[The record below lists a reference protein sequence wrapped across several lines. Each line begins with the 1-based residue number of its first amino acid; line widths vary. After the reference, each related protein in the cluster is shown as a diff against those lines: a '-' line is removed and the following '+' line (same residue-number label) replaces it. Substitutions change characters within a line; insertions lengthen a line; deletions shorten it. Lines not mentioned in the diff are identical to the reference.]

1 MSKKHNVKKVEVS
14 NAVNV
19 IQAVNATKYSCNM
32 LEENIVD
39 KVVTVDMSKLQL
51 IDVSKLSFVNVVRS
65 CVRRDMCFELMTRYV
80 RKYYE
85 VHSDRSRSQKSNKAA
100 NLTAYA
106 RENRTA
112 KQLRDVLKEAEFVTK
127 FHASITV
134 SQYKQLVK

>member
-1 MSKKHNVKKVEVS
+1 MTKKHNVKKSEVT

-19 IQAVNATKYSCNM
+19 IDTVNATQYKCNM
-32 LEENIVD
+32 FESKEID
-39 KVVTVDMSKLQL
+39 QVVTVDMSKLQL
-51 IDVSKLSFVNVVRS
+51 IDVSKLSFVNTVRS

-100 NLTAYA
+100 NLTAYS
-106 RENRTA
+106 RDNRTA
-112 KQLRDVLKEAEFVTK
+112 KQLRDVLKEQEFVTK